1 MAHAEHSV
9 IVDRPIEEVFAFL
22 ADGMNE
28 PLWRPEVINISHV
41 GGSGLGAEYAQTMKG
56 PAGRKIAGDF
66 RLTRFDEPT
75 RIDFAVIA
83 GPARP
88 TGSYVLSDTGTGS
101 TEVSFTMDLVPRG
114 LIRLM
119 IPMIIKQVR
128 AEVANL
134 DNLEAAMHR

>member
-1 MAHAEHSV
+1 
-9 IVDRPIEEVFAFL
+9 
-22 ADGMNE
+22 MNE
-28 PLWRPEVINISHV
+28 PLWRPEVINIRHV

-56 PAGRKIAGDF
+56 PAGRKMAGDF

-75 RIDFAVIA
+75 RIDFEVIA

-119 IPMIIKQVR
+119 TPMIIKQVR

-134 DNLEAAMHR
+134 DNLQAAMHR